1 MGSRVGKDSVN
12 DSDSTSQP
20 SREALGDVWITVSS
34 HTYNHMANVASDARD
49 LLGALSA
56 NVQWLRTAVGE
67 ETPAGQLV
75 EGLSDIETCCERL
88 NNMLEDALVGVRRDG
103 LQIRRS
109 TLSFD
114 SVIAAAMK
122 QVTKRAEARAIA
134 FRVTTE
140 LDVVAKL
147 DRMLITRALV
157 KVMSSIISRSSAKAE
172 VAVTYVL
179 ERGVITVTFVRI
191 GAFLSGPPILRL
203 PAPAAG
209 AAGDE
214 GDSDLAFCRQVIE
227 GHGGAFT
234 VGTGSTLYR
243 VELPWIAG

>member
-1 MGSRVGKDSVN
+1 MGSRVGKDKVN
-12 DSDSTSQP
+12 DSETTSQP
-20 SREALGDVWITVSS
+20 PREPPSDVWTTVSP

-56 NVQWLRTAVGE
+56 NVQWLRAAVGE
-67 ETPAGQLV
+67 KTPAGQLG

-103 LQIRRS
+103 LEIQRS
-109 TLSFD
+109 KLSFE
-114 SVIAAAMK
+114 SVLAAAMK

-134 FRVTTE
+134 FRITTE

-147 DRMLITRALV
+147 DRTLITRALV
-157 KVMSSIISRSSAKAE
+157 KVMSSIISESAAKAE

-179 ERGVITVTFVRI
+179 ERGVITITFVRI
-191 GAFLSGPPILRL
+191 GTFLSGPPILR
-203 PAPAAG
+203 PPTEARG

-214 GDSDLAFCRQVIE
+214 ADLAFCRLVIE
-227 GHGGAFT
+227 GHGGALT